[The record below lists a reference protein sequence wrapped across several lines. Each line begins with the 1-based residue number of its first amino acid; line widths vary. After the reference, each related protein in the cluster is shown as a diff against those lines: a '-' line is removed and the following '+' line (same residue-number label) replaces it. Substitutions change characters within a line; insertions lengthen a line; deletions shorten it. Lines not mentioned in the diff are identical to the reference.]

1 MTRNPRRLRELG
13 RRVSEWRISMRV
25 IMLAGVLAAAL
36 SGSPALAQHVHHNFC
51 LKTGSAQECA
61 YDSFA
66 QCEAA
71 KRGSADSCVQNSP
84 TQNH

>member
-1 MTRNPRRLRELG
+1 
-13 RRVSEWRISMRV
+13 MRA
-25 IMLAGVLAAAL
+25 IMMAAVLTAGAFT
-36 SGSPALAQHVHHNFC
+36 GSSAFAQGDHVHHNFC
-51 LKTGSAQECA
+51 LKAGSGMECA

-71 KRGSADSCVQNSP
+71 KRGANDSCVQNSP

>member
-1 MTRNPRRLRELG
+1 MTRNPRGLRALG
-13 RRVSEWRISMRV
+13 RRVSEWRIQMRV
-25 IMLAGVLAAAL
+25 IMVAGVLAAAL
-36 SGSPALAQHVHHNFC
+36 SSSPALAQHVHHNFC

-71 KRGSADSCVQNSP
+71 KRGNADFCMQNSP
-84 TQNH
+84 PQNH

>member
-1 MTRNPRRLRELG
+1 MTRNLPRLRALG
-13 RRVSEWRISMRV
+13 RRVSEWTILMSF
-25 IMLAGVLAAAL
+25 IMVAGVLAAAL

-71 KRGSADSCVQNSP
+71 KRGNADSCVQNSP

>member
-1 MTRNPRRLRELG
+1 
-13 RRVSEWRISMRV
+13 MRV
-25 IMLAGVLAAAL
+25 IMVAGVLAAAL

-51 LKTGSAQECA
+51 LKAGSGLECA

-71 KRGSADSCVQNSP
+71 KRGANDSCVQNSAP
-84 TQNH
+84 QNH

>member
-1 MTRNPRRLRELG
+1 
-13 RRVSEWRISMRV
+13 MRAIALATV
-25 IMLAGVLAAAL
+25 LATGLAGTAV
-36 SGSPALAQHVHHNFC
+36 AQAPGGHVHHNYC
-51 LKTGSAQECA
+51 LKAGSALECA
-61 YDSFA
+61 YDTFA